1 MVPKSI
7 RKIVEKGT
15 ISIYTFVLHIEWQNL
30 VYKRKGILIFF
41 LVKNARDSYLTE
53 QHYLRSSRF
62 IDGDSV
68 PQSLVFCVVF
78 CEYLL
83 TI

>member
-41 LVKNARDSYLTE
+41 LVKNARDSYLYTLIYRGME
-53 QHYLRSSRF
+53 GNFLEKISVNHLGPF
-62 IDGDSV
+62 ISNTFV
-68 PQSLVFCVVF
+68 HL
-78 CEYLL
+78 
-83 TI
+83 

>member
-41 LVKNARDSYLTE
+41 LVKNARDSYLYTLIYRGME
-53 QHYLRSSRF
+53 GNFES
-62 IDGDSV
+62 
-68 PQSLVFCVVF
+68 
-78 CEYLL
+78 
-83 TI
+83 